1 MPEDLRSGPE
11 GFEPP
16 TGGPVKREA
25 KAGQHKGTS
34 LPKANG
40 TPAEPPKL
48 RPIQD
53 LIRKICRNDHTKGIL
68 AR

>member
-1 MPEDLRSGPE
+1 MLGPSI
-11 GFEPP
+11 
-16 TGGPVKREA
+16 GGPVRREA
-25 KAGQHKGTS
+25 KASQPKGAP
-34 LPKANG
+34 LPKTNG
-40 TPAEPPKL
+40 AHAEPPKL